1 MRMIKDALAFA
12 YIEAKYRAL
21 RCLSRKL
28 SFSRIRFYNLF
39 YKRRP
44 TNVNCSKVWTFN
56 FKNVVDESWD
66 LMASDPAP
74 VLRNVLRL
82 FFPSANN
89 TAEHVLKMLPRHV
102 HAQNCAWILPKCKH
116 LCVAEETWSEMNSSV
131 TCATKTGS
139 CYRDKNNCTIVAM
152 LDARLYVELSLLNK
166 KHKFVHMLAHLVVPY
181 TVQG

>member
-102 HAQNCAWILPKCKH
+102 HAQNCA
-116 LCVAEETWSEMNSSV
+116 
-131 TCATKTGS
+131 
-139 CYRDKNNCTIVAM
+139 
-152 LDARLYVELSLLNK
+152 
-166 KHKFVHMLAHLVVPY
+166 
-181 TVQG
+181 